1 MPIYAGSNI
10 VTLGNIPSAFAG
22 FNRVLGDGTNHPG
35 TIPEDDLLVRWQADY
50 GITLD
55 GTDVVSWEASY
66 VSGSL
71 SPGLTTL
78 TPTSSLVSGSTYP
91 KPVVPGPVADSPI
104 YVSSDSEFNNQPTV
118 FFSSSLASY
127 QTNAALFTGAVES
140 GSAAQLQNEEQFS
153 QVLIF
158 KPLLPTSSLLPGEDD
173 YYTIAFWARYTGS
186 RAVEIPSFDPD
197 TGDIFDTGAYNI
209 MLTLEDGGTLPGRL
223 HDMRVNEY
231 ITNKPTTIRGDVFSN
246 VTASSIPQVYINEA
260 DFSLPVSSSWGSG
273 SINNGGNIMTDYLNE
288 DEVINPGSLG
298 GSFRITT
305 GQNGIEWATGRRS
318 QAMKVAEILFYKRL
332 LTDADREAIQYY
344 ASTKYGI

>member
-10 VTLGNIPSAFAG
+10 VTLGNIPSAFVG
-22 FNRVLGDGTNHPG
+22 FDRVLGDGTNHPG

-78 TPTSSLVSGSTYP
+78 TPTSSLISGSTYP
-91 KPVVPGPVADSPI
+91 KQVVAGPVADSPI

-118 FFSSSLASY
+118 FFTSSDAYY
-127 QTNAALFTGAVES
+127 QTSTALFTGAVES

-158 KPLLPTSSLLPGEDD
+158 KPLLPTSSLLPGDTD
-173 YYTIAFWARYTGS
+173 YYVIRFDARFTGS
-186 RAVEIPSFDPD
+186 RAVEIPSFDPT
-197 TGDIFDTGAYNI
+197 TGDQVQAGTYNI
-209 MLTLEDGGTLPGRL
+209 LNYNENGTLTGRVYN
-223 HDMRVNEY
+223 HRTTEY
-231 ITNKPTTIRGDVFSN
+231 TTGTNLSTEVSSDI
-246 VTASSIPQVYINEA
+246 TASSNPQVWISQA
-260 DFSLPVSSSWGSG
+260 DYSLPVSSSWGEG
-273 SINNGGNIMTDYLNE
+273 YLDDGVNVMTDYLNE
-288 DEVINPGSLG
+288 KEAFNPGLAG
-298 GSFRITT
+298 GSFMIGT
-305 GQNGIEWATGRRS
+305 GQTTFSWQSDRRS